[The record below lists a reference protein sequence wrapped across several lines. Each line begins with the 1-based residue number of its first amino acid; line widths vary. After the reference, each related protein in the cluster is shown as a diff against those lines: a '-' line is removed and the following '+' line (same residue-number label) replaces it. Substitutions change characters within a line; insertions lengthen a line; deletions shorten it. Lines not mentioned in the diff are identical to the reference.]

1 MRPPE
6 RETQIVLSSGERLWL
21 PGKFASYR
29 NYQLGLYERA
39 VFALLPS
46 IATNGMTVLDVGASV
61 GLYTLTFSR
70 LVGAAGTVFAFEA
83 DGEAFSYLRRNI
95 AANARTNVI
104 TANVAVTDRV
114 GSVSFVKDGVE
125 RGFVAATHDRTRTA
139 TDVAGITLDEYFAAR
154 KWPAVD
160 LIKMDIEG
168 GEWAALRGMRELS
181 ERNPNLTLVME
192 CNTHAIR
199 RSGLTKTQLSS
210 ELHHLGFRQGWVIER
225 SLQALPPNVGLPK
238 DSALYNLLLV
248 KAPG

>member
-83 DGEAFSYLRRNI
+83 DGVETHVTHVPELIREALGIFPKHHVGAPAAATNQNFLSVDGKYPLTVGIELRI
-95 AANARTNVI
+95 DFANAESRM
-104 TANVAVTDRV
+104 R
-114 GSVSFVKDGVE
+114 GV
-125 RGFVAATHDRTRTA
+125 RN
-139 TDVAGITLDEYFAAR
+139 FA
-154 KWPAVD
+154 
-160 LIKMDIEG
+160 IYH
-168 GEWAALRGMRELS
+168 EL
-181 ERNPNLTLVME
+181 
-192 CNTHAIR
+192 
-199 RSGLTKTQLSS
+199 
-210 ELHHLGFRQGWVIER
+210 
-225 SLQALPPNVGLPK
+225 
-238 DSALYNLLLV
+238 
-248 KAPG
+248 